1 MKRVVTVYG
10 QLDLDISV
18 SSAVVSNEREGIRLP
33 GRHVNLN
40 VFQNTLDHHSMLQI

>member
-1 MKRVVTVYG
+1 VTVYG

-18 SSAVVSNEREGIRLP
+18 SSAVVNNEGKRVRLL

-40 VFQNTLDHHSMLQI
+40 VFQNTLDHHSTLQI